1 MSELFSIQLQNR
13 QQQGRD
19 GVWLDLPTTTEQ
31 VQAALRQIGISSDN
45 PQGLFISGYFA
56 EEEKRFAIPY
66 NMVLAS
72 NVDELNF
79 LASRLETLSTGERA
93 ELNAALQAPQSE
105 LFSIGRI
112 TDFPEN
118 VDYYV
123 HLPDVHGPA
132 QLGDYYLNRSG
143 MVDMPEEWK
152 GGIDTAQ
159 FGRYVA
165 QQEQGACVCRSAK
178 ARTKHSD
185 SVLRSGTGRWRDWR
199 PHGNVPECCT
209 APPDKNAERAAKK
222 AKGAL
227 AGGRLGVNELL

>member
-1 MSELFSIQLQNR
+1 M
-13 QQQGRD
+13 
-19 GVWLDLPTTTEQ
+19 
-31 VQAALRQIGISSDN
+31 ALRQIGISSDN

-56 EEEKRFAIPY
+56 EEEKRIAIPY

-93 ELNAALQAPQSE
+93 ELNAALQAPQRE

-159 FGRYVA
+159 VVLVVLGR
-165 QQEQGACVCRSAK
+165 QK
-178 ARTKHSD
+178 AASTRHS
-185 SVLRSGTGRWRDWR
+185 
-199 PHGNVPECCT
+199 
-209 APPDKNAERAAKK
+209 
-222 AKGAL
+222 L
-227 AGGRLGVNELL
+227 AGMWLSRNRVRSPSTATLSKAGTNGRKSTRASLCQRNTGCCLFLHRKSCGMRQTSHHLFSLKRNRRKLFPLS